1 MILSKT
7 NYVDL
12 ADKTMAAQRIQDRT
26 GKYVIKLSTSKIRK
40 LLSMSADIYNE
51 AKRLP
56 GNSLN
61 EEMKSKLQY
70 MKMHFI
76 YEAGRDQ
83 VVRSFIEKAKLIET
97 IDEVG
102 SSKEQLIVFCH
113 YMEALVAYQ
122 RFFFCLDM

>member
-7 NYVDL
+7 NYVEL

-56 GNSLN
+56 GNSLS

-122 RFFFCLDM
+122 RFYGGSDM

>member
-56 GNSLN
+56 GNSLS

-122 RFFFCLDM
+122 RFYGGSDM